1 MKCTRWKNGR
11 KVHRG
16 CRNDAFTQPDYKLPL
31 IQLDS
36 KYGEYL
42 VVDKPFDLVLNSD
55 DKSEWNVLDLLNR
68 DYAHL
73 LQKSS
78 AAELCSQQKQDNEQ
92 ELAEVRSF
100 KYCHLI
106 DFETSGI
113 CVVATTRLAA
123 SAIAQ
128 AFAQREVEKYYVMLV
143 YGHVNLQAI
152 WNKKKEEQQSEQPIA
167 NGLSNDSQALTI
179 TTYIKR
185 SGNVFRGKKLKQI
198 TSMDPLSKD
207 PEKTANAI
215 SKFTVLAHG
224 TYREQDVTLLGAKI
238 LTGRRH
244 QLRLHCSYM
253 EHPIVGDGI
262 YGNRSIDRL
271 VQAQRTMLHS
281 YYIKILVQTDCYA
294 LKRGEYI
301 ECRTPELVLD
311 QYFTASN
318 WYVRSKNPEDWN
330 L

>member
-1 MKCTRWKNGR
+1 M
-11 KVHRG
+11 HRG
-16 CRNDAFTQPDYKLPL
+16 CRNDTFTQPDYKLPL
-31 IQLDS
+31 IQVDD

-55 DKSEWNVLDLLNR
+55 DKSEWNVLDLLKR

-73 LQKSS
+73 LQKPS
-78 AAELCSQQKQDNEQ
+78 AAVELCSQQKENNEQ
-92 ELAEVRSF
+92 ELAEDRRSF

-106 DFETSGI
+106 DFETSGV

-143 YGHVNLQAI
+143 YGHVDLQFI
-152 WNKKKEEQQSEQPIA
+152 WNKKKDEQQDEQGIA
-167 NGLSNDSQALTI
+167 NGLSNDSRSLTI

-185 SGNVFRGKKLKQI
+185 SGNVFRGNKLKQV
-198 TSMDPLSKD
+198 TSIDPLSKD
-207 PEKTANAI
+207 AEKTANAV

-224 TYREQDVTLLGAKI
+224 TYKEQNVTLLGAKI

-244 QLRLHCSYM
+244 QLRLHCAYM
-253 EHPIVGDGI
+253 EHPIVGDGV
-262 YGNRSIDRL
+262 YGNRSIDCL
-271 VQAQRTMLHS
+271 IQAQRTMLHS
-281 YYIKILVQTDCYA
+281 YYINILVQADCYA
-294 LKRGEYI
+294 LKKGDYL
-301 ECRTPELVLD
+301 ECRTPGLALD

-318 WYVRSKNPEDWN
+318 WYVTSKNPEDWN
-330 L
+330 M